1 MDPILNPYVP
11 NAGAQ
16 PPALSGRGPLI
27 DTFRTALGRAKAGK
41 TTKSL
46 VPYGLRGVGKTVLL
60 NRFTGDAA
68 ILGYEVAFLEADDHG
83 NFLAALSG
91 ELRRILL
98 RLDTSERINE
108 YAKKALRVLKSISA
122 TFKLH
127 DLSMS
132 LGVDP
137 ARGEGD
143 TGNLATD
150 LTSLIV
156 ALGEAA
162 RAADTAMLI
171 AIDEIQ
177 YVGEDEFEALIM
189 ALHRA
194 TQLSLPVLAVA
205 TGLPQVL
212 ALASKSKT
220 YAERLFDFRSIGAL
234 TEPDTQE
241 AIVKP
246 AAAEK
251 VYYEP
256 QALQRLY
263 ELTQGYP
270 FYVQEFAYN
279 TWNAAVASPITRADV
294 DGIEM
299 RVIAQLDEGF
309 FRARYDRTSKSE
321 RRYMRAMAEL
331 GEGPYASND
340 VAETLRGS
348 QSMFSSVRDSL
359 IRTGMIYAPARG
371 QIAFTVP
378 LFAGFMR
385 RVESLTSG

>member
-1 MDPILNPYVP
+1 MDPIVNPYVP

-16 PPALSGRGPLI
+16 PPSLSGRQPLV
-27 DTFRTALGRAKAGK
+27 DAFQTALGRAKAGK
-41 TTKSL
+41 SAKSL
-46 VPYGLRGVGKTVLL
+46 IPYGLRGVGKTVLL
-60 NRFTGDAA
+60 NRFTADAMR
-68 ILGYEVAFLEADDHG
+68 LGYEVAFLEADDHDS
-83 NFLAALSG
+83 FLAALTG
-91 ELRRILL
+91 ELRRILF
-98 RLDTSERINE
+98 RLDTAERLNE
-108 YAKKALRVLKSISA
+108 YAKKALRILKAVSA

-127 DLSMS
+127 DISVS

-162 RAADTAMLI
+162 RAADTAVLI
-171 AIDEIQ
+171 AVDEIQ
-177 YVGEDEFEALIM
+177 YVSEDEFEALIM

-194 TQLSLPVLAVA
+194 TQRSLPILAVA
-205 TGLPQVL
+205 TGLPHVL

-234 TEPDTQE
+234 TETETEE
-241 AIVKP
+241 AIAKP
-246 AAAEK
+246 AAAER
-251 VYYEP
+251 VSYEP
-256 QALQRLY
+256 AALRRLY

-279 TWNAAVASPITRADV
+279 TWNAAAASPITRADV
-294 DGIEM
+294 DGIEK

-340 VAETLRGS
+340 VARVLGGT
-348 QSMFSSVRDSL
+348 QSAFSTTRDSL
-359 IRTGMIYAPARG
+359 VRTGMIYAPARG

-378 LFAGFMR
+378 LFAGFLR
-385 RVESLTSG
+385 RVETL